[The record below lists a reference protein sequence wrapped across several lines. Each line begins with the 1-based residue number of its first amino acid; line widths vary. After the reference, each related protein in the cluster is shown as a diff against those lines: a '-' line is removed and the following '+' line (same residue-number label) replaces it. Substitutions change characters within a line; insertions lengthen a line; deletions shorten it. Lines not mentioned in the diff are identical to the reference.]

1 MSLLVALSIV
11 VLVDV
16 VCGGPL
22 AGARLGGVDAQHDG
36 PQASGDDVGRRQVT
50 P

>member
-1 MSLLVALSIV
+1 MSLLVALAIV

-16 VCGGPL
+16 VCNGPL
-22 AGARLGGVDAQHDG
+22 AGARLGDVDAPPDAPQPHDV
-36 PQASGDDVGRRQVT
+36 DVRGRVA

>member
-1 MSLLVALSIV
+1 MSLLVVLSIV

-22 AGARLGGVDAQHDG
+22 AGARLGDVDALPDAPQPSDG
-36 PQASGDDVGRRQVT
+36 RQQVLR
-50 P
+50 

>member
-1 MSLLVALSIV
+1 MSLLVALAIV

-16 VCGGPL
+16 VCNGPL
-22 AGARLGGVDAQHDG
+22 AGARLGDVDAPPDVPQPHDA
-36 PQASGDDVGRRQVT
+36 PVHRKVT

>member
-22 AGARLGGVDAQHDG
+22 AGARLGDVHAQPDA
-36 PQASGDDVGRRQVT
+36 PQTPGDDVGSRQVT

>member
-1 MSLLVALSIV
+1 MSLLVALAIV

-16 VCGGPL
+16 VCNGPL
-22 AGARLGGVDAQHDG
+22 AGARLGDVDAPPDAPQHDAG
-36 PQASGDDVGRRQVT
+36 VRRQVA